1 MRDDQGRRPD
11 DDSSAPGLRRRRRWQ
26 VLTAIY
32 WGALVAAMHVPI
44 PDEQH
49 GGPKL
54 PPNTDKT
61 VHYVLYGGL
70 ALLLCRTS
78 DEATESGRSR
88 SRFPYSYGAAFVA
101 CLVYGVVD
109 ELTQPWTGRRCEPA
123 DWYADVGGATLGV
136 GLAAAW
142 RSLRR
147 ARAAE
152 SDADRASLSAD
163 VR

>member
-11 DDSSAPGLRRRRRWQ
+11 EAPCASGLGRSRRWQ
-26 VLTAIY
+26 AVTAIY

-54 PPNTDKT
+54 PANTDKT
-61 VHYVLYGGL
+61 AHYVLYGGL

-78 DEATESGRSR
+78 DEAATSGRGR
-88 SRFPYSYGAAFVA
+88 YRFPYSYGAAFVA
-101 CLVYGVVD
+101 CLAYGVVD
-109 ELTQPWTGRRCEPA
+109 ELTQPWTGRRCELA

-136 GLAAAW
+136 GLAVAW

-147 ARAAE
+147 ARAAT